1 MRSAERAQ
9 PPITDCRTGCVRW
22 LFVARSVSTCVPGVC
37 EICVLCTQSL
47 CENTK
52 TRFRDPGYGIPH
64 HGMCPHVSRREM
76 SRYSSV
82 GCLALP
88 LGCPAATSGC
98 LTPGCPNHH
107 WDIHPPLVHPTPT
120 GISMIFGWVGCPP
133 QGMTQPLLGYPP
145 GVSFS
150 KEYHASCIS

>member
-52 TRFRDPGYGIPH
+52 TRFRDPRSGIPH
-64 HGMCPHVSRREM
+64 HGMCPLSHDARCPATPGM
-76 SRYSSV
+76 SRAAAGMPRGHV
-82 GCLALP
+82 GMSHARMPQSP
-88 LGCPAATSGC
+88 LG
-98 LTPGCPNHH
+98 
-107 WDIHPPLVHPTPT
+107 HPPPSCTSHTHWYIHDLWMSGMSPTRYDPASGGT
-120 GISMIFGWVGCPP
+120 S
-133 QGMTQPLLGYPP
+133 QHP

-150 KEYHASCIS
+150 KGFGYR